1 MTAPACKVLQ
11 GVGANGGAA
20 ALRGRDLHVEI
31 RSFAR
36 GERES
41 TGAADT
47 DGLGEEVATVLEG
60 SFRLEVD
67 GERYEL
73 RPSQA
78 AIIPPGEP
86 RTWICLDDRGVLYRV
101 KTLHAA
107 HAEEAS

>member
-1 MTAPACKVLQ
+1 MTVPACKVLQ
-11 GVGANGGAA
+11 GGGGAA

-41 TGAADT
+41 ASAGDA

-60 SFRLEVD
+60 SFRLVVD

-78 AIIPPGEP
+78 AIIPRGEP
-86 RTWICLDDRGVLYRV
+86 RAWICLDDHGVLYRV
-101 KTLHAA
+101 RTLHAA
-107 HAEEAS
+107 PAEEAS